1 MMRLLHVCE
10 SVIGGTGSYL
20 SELVPAQVSLYG
32 AQNIVLLVPESQLN
46 YLEREVHESGV
57 RIIPFSRKSRFLG
70 LFNFIKVYLKVRA
83 ELKPQVVHAHSSI
96 AGLVVRGLG
105 LGRSYKIVFCPHGW
119 SVDMKGARFLR
130 LAAEII
136 ERLLARSAD
145 QVILISRHEQ
155 KRAKDLG
162 FTDDRLSLVVSGIKA
177 QAPQGPA
184 AEWNDTRLKVLYAGR
199 FDFQKG
205 VDVLLDAVDGQE
217 RALSVRLVGNFV
229 VNELKLPEALPP
241 HVANLGWLDRNGVYA
256 QMRSCDVL
264 VVPSRWEGF
273 GLVAIEAMRLS
284 VPVLAS
290 AVGGLREIL
299 GDGLYGIVVPS
310 EDPIALRERLLS
322 LTREELRAIAARG
335 RDRFLSTYSL
345 DRMVREIDA
354 VYAMILAR

>member
-32 AQNIVLLVPESQLN
+32 AENITLLVPQNQLN
-46 YLEREVHESGV
+46 YLEPEVQESGIT
-57 RIIPFSRKSRFLG
+57 IIPFSRKSRFLG
-70 LFNFIKVYLKVRA
+70 LFNFIKVYLKTRA
-83 ELKPQVVHAHSSI
+83 DLKPQIVHAHSSI
-96 AGLVVRGLG
+96 AGLVMRGLG

-119 SVDMKGARFLR
+119 SVDMKGARLLR
-130 LAAEII
+130 FGAEIV

-145 QVILISRHEQ
+145 QVILISKHEQ

-177 QAPQGPA
+177 QAPQVDA

-205 VDVLLDAVDGQE
+205 VDVLLDAVEGQGN
-217 RALSVRLVGNFV
+217 ALSVRLVGSFV
-229 VNELKLPEALPP
+229 VSELKLPQALPA
-241 HVANLGWLDRNGVYA
+241 HVTNLGWLDRNGVYA

-290 AVGGLREIL
+290 AVGGLKEIL
-299 GDGLYGIVVPS
+299 GDGQYGMVVPS
-310 EDPIALRERLLS
+310 EDPIALRDCLLS

-335 RDRFLSTYSL
+335 HARFLSTYSL

-354 VYAMILAR
+354 VYASVLAR